1 MKEYGGLAQSI
12 IQYSG
17 GTENIIAANNCMT
30 RVRLELADADKA
42 EVDRIKGLKGVLG
55 VNIDAQFQIIVGP
68 GAAAKITEEINK
80 ILSPSGAVSNKD
92 RAKEIAA
99 HNKAVIKEKQKVSKG
114 KLLLKT
120 ISNIFIPLAPAFI
133 ATGLMAGLQSIVGTM
148 ISEGMLSADFNQWV
162 TILRVIK
169 AGVLSYLV
177 IYVGI
182 NAARE
187 FKTDMGLGGALGAV
201 ALLTGMS
208 ADAPILNIF
217 TGEALRSGQGGVI
230 GVILAVWILSVI
242 HRKLSDIMPKSI
254 DLIATSFLSLFI
266 SALIMIFFIMPF
278 AGWVSDGI
286 LFVVTKLLAI
296 GGAFAGFILAA
307 VWLPLVMLGLHH
319 FMTPIHVELINQTG
333 MTILLPILTMAGAGQ
348 VGAAFALWFK
358 CRKNKPLTDIIKGG
372 LPAGILGI
380 GEPLIYGVTLPL
392 GKPFITACIGAGFG
406 GAFIGSFGNVGATSI
421 GATGILMIPLIAD
434 HKWMI
439 YVGGLLISYAVGFA
453 ATYLFGVPA
462 QAQREVT
469 DLEDL
474 EMA

>member
-1 MKEYGGLAQSI
+1 M
-12 IQYSG
+12 
-17 GTENIIAANNCMT
+17 
-30 RVRLELADADKA
+30 
-42 EVDRIKGLKGVLG
+42 
-55 VNIDAQFQIIVGP
+55 
-68 GAAAKITEEINK
+68 
-80 ILSPSGAVSNKD
+80 
-92 RAKEIAA
+92 
-99 HNKAVIKEKQKVSKG
+99 
-114 KLLLKT
+114 
-120 ISNIFIPLAPAFI
+120 
-133 ATGLMAGLQSIVGTM
+133 GTM

-162 TILRVIK
+162 TVLRVIK

-333 MTILLPILTMAGAGQ
+333 MTILRLP
-348 VGAAFALWFK
+348 
-358 CRKNKPLTDIIKGG
+358 CG
-372 LPAGILGI
+372 LNA
-380 GEPLIYGVTLPL
+380 E
-392 GKPFITACIGAGFG
+392 K
-406 GAFIGSFGNVGATSI
+406 
-421 GATGILMIPLIAD
+421 
-434 HKWMI
+434 
-439 YVGGLLISYAVGFA
+439 IS
-453 ATYLFGVPA
+453 
-462 QAQREVT
+462 R
-469 DLEDL
+469 
-474 EMA
+474 

>member
-17 GTENIIAANNCMT
+17 GAENIIAANNCMT

-162 TILRVIK
+162 TVLRVIK

-217 TGEALRSGQGGVI
+217 TGEALRPGQG
-230 GVILAVWILSVI
+230 
-242 HRKLSDIMPKSI
+242 
-254 DLIATSFLSLFI
+254 LSL
-266 SALIMIFFIMPF
+266 
-278 AGWVSDGI
+278 
-286 LFVVTKLLAI
+286 
-296 GGAFAGFILAA
+296 
-307 VWLPLVMLGLHH
+307 
-319 FMTPIHVELINQTG
+319 IHI
-333 MTILLPILTMAGAGQ
+333 
-348 VGAAFALWFK
+348 
-358 CRKNKPLTDIIKGG
+358 
-372 LPAGILGI
+372 
-380 GEPLIYGVTLPL
+380 
-392 GKPFITACIGAGFG
+392 
-406 GAFIGSFGNVGATSI
+406 
-421 GATGILMIPLIAD
+421 
-434 HKWMI
+434 
-439 YVGGLLISYAVGFA
+439 
-453 ATYLFGVPA
+453 
-462 QAQREVT
+462 
-469 DLEDL
+469 
-474 EMA
+474 